1 MKKRPEQY
9 LWKLA
14 QQERMFSSLYRGVST
29 SCGLS
34 DCQFWALYYMISTEE
49 PITQQ
54 DLVNLMLFPKQTI
67 NSAVAGLV
75 QKGYVILEMIP
86 GTRNKKNLI
95 LTPSGKKLTGETVFR
110 LRQAEIQAVR
120 SMTHGKMETYLSLQ
134 DELLSLLG
142 KEFETAGLADG
153 QSDKEK
159 KP

>member
-1 MKKRPEQY
+1 
-9 LWKLA
+9 
-14 QQERMFSSLYRGVST
+14 MFSSLYRSVST

-75 QKGYVILEMIP
+75 HNGYVILEMIP
-86 GTRNKKNLI
+86 GTRNKKKLI

-142 KEFETAGLADG
+142 KEFETAGLVDD